1 MPSLICILFL
11 FVGDGSVLNV
21 FRYKLKDQAPPIRET
36 LSLGE
41 SARRALIGLY
51 GRLNNGLQSS
61 NLSGKNEDGTPSKGD
76 AHAHYIPT
84 DENHDGFI
92 DHLTVYSRTPFTSP
106 SEIQTL
112 ESFEYLRLPDG
123 NLARAE
129 LTGKGSQ
136 KEFYDSCLLFRP
148 SPFWVSATPFFPSR
162 HLKRRGIL
170 RDQCGKDAFHA
181 AALLEELDCLG
192 FPAPTHLLEL
202 PAQPGEDI
210 GQEEGVLSRFL
221 KRSAPESFSNFVSER
236 RFGQGNRGTSAGK
249 GFVLVFPG
257 DVAGPLFA
265 GYASHFGLGL
275 FVSGL

>member
-1 MPSLICILFL
+1 MF
-11 FVGDGSVLNV
+11 NV

-41 SARRALIGLY
+41 SARRALLGLY
-51 GRLNNGLQSS
+51 GRLNSGRQSP
-61 NLSGKNEDGTPSKGD
+61 NLSGKNEDGSPGTG
-76 AHAHYIPT
+76 AGHAHYIPT
-84 DENHDGFI
+84 DEDHDGFI
-92 DHLTVYSRTPFTSP
+92 DHLTVYSRTPFTSL

-112 ESFEYLRLPDG
+112 ESFEYLRLPNG
-123 NLARAE
+123 NLARVDLA
-129 LTGKGSQ
+129 GKGPL
-136 KEFYDSCLLFRP
+136 KEFCDSCPLFRR

-170 RDQCGKDAFHA
+170 RDRCSKDAFHA
-181 AALLEELDCLG
+181 AALVEELDRLG

-210 GQEEGVLSRFL
+210 GQEEGVLSSFL

-249 GFVLVFPG
+249 GFFLVFPG

-265 GYASHFGLGL
+265 GYAAHFGLGL
-275 FVSGL
+275 FVSAL

>member
-1 MPSLICILFL
+1 M
-11 FVGDGSVLNV
+11 LNV
-21 FRYKLKDQAPPIRET
+21 FRYELKDQAPPIRET
-36 LSLGE
+36 LSVGE
-41 SARRALIGLY
+41 SARRALLGLY
-51 GRLNNGLQSS
+51 GRLNGGLQSP
-61 NLSGKNEDGTPSKGD
+61 NLSGKNEDGSPETG
-76 AHAHYIPT
+76 AGHTHYIPT

-123 NLARAE
+123 NLVRVE

-170 RDQCGKDAFHA
+170 RDRCGKDTFHA
-181 AALLEELDCLG
+181 TVLVEELDRLG

-202 PAQPGEDI
+202 PAQPEEET
-210 GQEEGVLSRFL
+210 GQEEGVLSHFL
-221 KRSAPESFSNFVSER
+221 KVSIPESLSNFVSER
-236 RFGQGNRGTSAGK
+236 HFGRGNRGTSAGK
-249 GFVLVFPG
+249 GFLLVFSG
-257 DVAGPLFA
+257 DTAGPLFA
-265 GYASHFGLGL
+265 GYAAHFGLGL
-275 FVSGL
+275 FVSAL

>member
-1 MPSLICILFL
+1 
-11 FVGDGSVLNV
+11 VLNI
-21 FRYKLKDQAPPIRET
+21 FRYKLKDQAIPIRET

-41 SARRALIGLY
+41 SARRALLGLY
-51 GRLNNGLQSS
+51 GRLNGGQQSL
-61 NLSGKNEDGTPSKGD
+61 NLSGKNQDGTPSKGD
-76 AHAHYIPT
+76 GHAHYIPT

-123 NLARAE
+123 NLVRVE
-129 LTGKGSQ
+129 LRGKGPL
-136 KEFYDSCLLFRP
+136 KDFYETCPLFRP

-170 RDQCGKDAFHA
+170 RDRCGKDTFHA
-181 AALLEELDCLG
+181 AALVEELDRLG

-210 GQEEGVLSRFL
+210 GQEEGLLSCFL
-221 KRSAPESFSNFVSER
+221 KRSIPESFSNFVSER
-236 RFGQGNRGTSAGK
+236 RFGQGNRGTSSGK
-249 GFVLVFPG
+249 GFLLVFPW

-265 GYASHFGLGL
+265 GYAAHFGLGL
-275 FVSGL
+275 FISIL